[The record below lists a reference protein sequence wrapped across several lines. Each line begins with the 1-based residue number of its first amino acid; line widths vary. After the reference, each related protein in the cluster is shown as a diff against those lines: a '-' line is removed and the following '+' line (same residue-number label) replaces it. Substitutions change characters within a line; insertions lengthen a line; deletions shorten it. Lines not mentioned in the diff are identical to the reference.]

1 MSFRGSSSGQ
11 SGNAYERSLK
21 SSKSLGGSNNS
32 TDGESSHKLVMI
44 GDSGV
49 GKSCLLEKLLDLN
62 STNTFISTIGVDVK
76 NHAIKAEDGRLVRLQ
91 IWDTGGQQRYR
102 PVLSTCYRNAVGVV
116 VVFDVTNKKTFTNLK
131 QWLLE
136 VEEFTSTMAMRETTP
151 KLLIG
156 NKCDQTERR
165 EVDWETASTFAGER
179 AMYYVETSA
188 IRATS
193 GIQEAFL
200 KLIQKATVLQQS

>member
-76 NHAIKAEDGRLVRLQ
+76 NHAIKADDGRLVKLQVDIFYYSWYYCLIKRFRLYFSY
-91 IWDTGGQQRYR
+91 TY
-102 PVLSTCYRNAVGVV
+102 
-116 VVFDVTNKKTFTNLK
+116 
-131 QWLLE
+131 
-136 VEEFTSTMAMRETTP
+136 
-151 KLLIG
+151 
-156 NKCDQTERR
+156 
-165 EVDWETASTFAGER
+165 
-179 AMYYVETSA
+179 
-188 IRATS
+188 
-193 GIQEAFL
+193 
-200 KLIQKATVLQQS
+200 